1 MKIRVDM
8 NDKKVIAF
16 VPIRHESQRLPGK
29 NYRLLGDKPLYYYMI
44 STLLNIEEICCVII
58 DTNSPIVIEGC
69 NDYFKEYLKEKLI
82 VMERNPELT
91 DPMISM
97 NMLIESFLVKR
108 KDFVD
113 CIIFQTHVTNPFLKD
128 STIISAIKQYRQVLS
143 EGTYDSLFSVSTC
156 RTRFYDSNKMPINH
170 DPNNLVQTQDL
181 SPIYEDNS
189 CIYLFTK
196 ESFEKKKNRLGE
208 SPYLYLMHD
217 KEELVD
223 IDWLTDFELAE
234 AYLERRKKLETKD
247 MSTKDMSTKDMP
259 TKDMPTKGKAVLI
272 TGVSGGIG
280 RATAFLFKK
289 EGYYVYGTDKVD
301 FCGYDECDKFIKID
315 LCDEKALF
323 EIFKE
328 FSKEN
333 KKLDALINIAASQS
347 CMPFENVSTDSWNE
361 LMTCNLK
368 SPYFLIQTFL
378 PLLKEAKGSIVNISS
393 IHSFQTSADISAYAI
408 SKAGFSGLT
417 RSLAIEL
424 GKFGIR
430 VNGIC
435 PGAIDT
441 PMLRDGLMRSPGDP
455 LYKMEKLAEKHIMGY
470 IGKPEDIANAI
481 LFLADNEKA
490 RFITGTHLV
499 VDGGATIK
507 LSTE

>member
-1 MKIRVDM
+1 
-8 NDKKVIAF
+8 
-16 VPIRHESQRLPGK
+16 
-29 NYRLLGDKPLYYYMI
+29 
-44 STLLNIEEICCVII
+44 
-58 DTNSPIVIEGC
+58 
-69 NDYFKEYLKEKLI
+69 
-82 VMERNPELT
+82 
-91 DPMISM
+91 
-97 NMLIESFLVKR
+97 
-108 KDFVD
+108 
-113 CIIFQTHVTNPFLKD
+113 
-128 STIISAIKQYRQVLS
+128 
-143 EGTYDSLFSVSTC
+143 
-156 RTRFYDSNKMPINH
+156 
-170 DPNNLVQTQDL
+170 
-181 SPIYEDNS
+181 
-189 CIYLFTK
+189 
-196 ESFEKKKNRLGE
+196 
-208 SPYLYLMHD
+208 
-217 KEELVD
+217 
-223 IDWLTDFELAE
+223 LAE
-234 AYLERRKKLETKD
+234 AYLERRKKLETRDGSRNKERVFKD
-247 MSTKDMSTKDMP
+247 KT
-259 TKDMPTKGKAVLI
+259 VLI

-289 EGYYVYGTDKVD
+289 EGYYVYGTDRVD
-301 FCGYDECDKFIKID
+301 NSHVLGEHEECDKFLKMD
-315 LCDEKALF
+315 LCDEKAVS

-333 KKLDALINIAASQS
+333 KKLDALINIAASQI
-347 CMPFENVSTDSWNE
+347 CMPFENISSDSWNE
-361 LMTCNLK
+361 LMACNLK

-408 SKAGFSGLT
+408 SKAGLAGLT

-441 PMLRDGLMRSPGDP
+441 PMLKNGLMRSAGDP
-455 LYKMEKLAEKHIMGY
+455 LQKMEKLAEKHIMGY